1 MAENALIVGTGPGL
15 SASLARLC
23 AQEGMKVAVAARNPK
38 KLDNLV
44 QQTGARAYACDATKR
59 EDVEK
64 LFDQVERDL
73 GPLDLVTYN
82 ASGRPARGPV
92 TDVDPVAVY
101 DSLMVTCYGG
111 FLVAHHAAKRMVPRG
126 KGSILLTGASA
137 SVKGYAQ
144 STPFAMGKFGLRGL
158 AQSMARELAPKNI
171 HVAHFIIDGGIR
183 KADGAH
189 PRAGDLGPDGLLVPD
204 EIARAY
210 LQIHRQHRST
220 WTWEIELR
228 PWVEKF

>member
-23 AQEGMKVAVAARNPK
+23 AKEGMQVAVAARNPK

-59 EDVEK
+59 EDVAK

-126 KGSILLTGASA
+126 TGSILLTGASA
-137 SVKGYAQ
+137 SIKGYPQ

-171 HVAHFIIDGGIR
+171 HVAHFIIDGGIQ
-183 KADGAH
+183 KEND
-189 PRAGDLGPDGLLVPD
+189 PRAAERGNDGLLLPD

-210 LQIHRQHRST
+210 LQIHRQHRT
-220 WTWEIELR
+220 AWTWEIEMR